1 MNVFSKQ
8 RLVGALLV
16 GLVLLNV
23 GLLGTIWT
31 QLLKEPPETVSDT
44 QRFMEKEL
52 RLTKPQ
58 TVQFENLRGPHLVG
72 SKQLLDDIHDLK
84 QAITAELFATEPN
97 IENVAEMAAQIGE
110 KYAELEQLRFQY
122 FLDMRQLV
130 EPEQQEQ
137 LEELMGELLKTVKP
151 QPLPQG
157 MQPPPGQPGGPPPGE
172 SQPGRP
178 GQPGPPQEAIDACSE
193 QAEGDACQFNAPH
206 GVVTGTCR
214 MLEQLVCVPDNGM
227 ADSPPERGQPPNQPR
242 DAQPARQGA
251 PPDQRPAP

>member
-8 RLVGALLV
+8 RLIGALLV
-16 GLVLLNV
+16 GLVVVNV

-44 QRFMEKEL
+44 QHFMEKEL
-52 RLTKPQ
+52 RLTEPQ
-58 TVQFENLRGPHLVG
+58 TVQFENLRVPHLVG

-97 IENVAEMAAQIGE
+97 VENVAEMAAQIGE
-110 KYAELEQLRFQY
+110 KYAELEQLRFHY

-137 LEELMGELLKTVKP
+137 LEELMGDLLQTVKP
-151 QPLPQG
+151 PPLPQG
-157 MQPPPGQPGGPPPGE
+157 MQSPPGQPGGRPPGE
-172 SQPGRP
+172 SQP

-193 QAEGDACQFNAPH
+193 YAEGEACQFNAPH
-206 GVVTGTCR
+206 GVITGTCR
-214 MLEQLVCVPDNGM
+214 MREQLACVPDSGM
-227 ADSPPERGQPPNQPR
+227 IDSPPERGRPPNQPG
-242 DAQPARQGA
+242 DAQPVRPGS
-251 PPDQRPAP
+251 PPNQRPAP